1 MKPDSYPPHFS
12 VTLLASEP
20 VIRLDILRRALN
32 EYPLFEFEDARTETT
47 AGRIIGLL
55 GLRLLRQHSGI
66 PLDVEEDFRYRT
78 KTHRPATVF
87 VPQMPSGW
95 RSAAGS
101 FERAGILLTFIQ
113 CERHPSG
120 ASMPLDFVFG
130 PYFDAELRKARAG
143 LTVTGHDVRDRLIEL
158 EKTAKAFEPFGY
170 RLIAKQREEL
180 DTVMRMADL
189 VFDPQ

>member
-1 MKPDSYPPHFS
+1 
-12 VTLLASEP
+12 
-20 VIRLDILRRALN
+20 
-32 EYPLFEFEDARTETT
+32 
-47 AGRIIGLL
+47 
-55 GLRLLRQHSGI
+55 
-66 PLDVEEDFRYRT
+66 
-78 KTHRPATVF
+78 
-87 VPQMPSGW
+87 
-95 RSAAGS
+95 
-101 FERAGILLTFIQ
+101 
-113 CERHPSG
+113 
-120 ASMPLDFVFG
+120 LDFVFG